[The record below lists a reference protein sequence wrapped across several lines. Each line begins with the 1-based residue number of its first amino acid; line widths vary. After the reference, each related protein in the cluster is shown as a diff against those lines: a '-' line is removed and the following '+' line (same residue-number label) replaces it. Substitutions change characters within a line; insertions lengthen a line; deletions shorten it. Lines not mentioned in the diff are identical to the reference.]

1 MALEIRFLGPWQVL
15 AGDEPVRLAG
25 HRRIGVLAR
34 LALDTGQAVHAE
46 RILTDIW
53 GDRSAAPPAK
63 QLHIVVSKLRE
74 TLGAHTTEEI
84 IQTMPGGYRLAL
96 EPDHIDAHLFLRLA
110 KRARTAQ
117 AQGGRGAAD
126 ALFRTALKLWRGEPL
141 AGLTDPWARIEATH
155 LDEEHRTVLEDHA
168 DLRLAAG
175 DHHAVAA
182 DLAVHVRAHPLRE
195 RPAAQLMLALHRAG
209 RPSEALAVYQ
219 NTRRIMVSELGI
231 EPGAELRRLH
241 QAVLVKDPVLDL
253 TAPAQQVTVSE
264 PYIPAELPA
273 DTQAFTA
280 RAIEIDRLRTALGA
294 AGSPS
299 QGPPITV
306 IDGPAGIGKSALTVH
321 VAHAMAARF
330 TDGVIYLNLHGST
343 PGLDPLTPAQA
354 LRHLLRSLGLD
365 GAAAPADPDEAA
377 GRYRSLTATCN
388 LLVILDNAR
397 DVRQI
402 RPLIPAGPGCR
413 VLITCRDPLATLD
426 NARRLHLGALNAA
439 DAATLLSRLAGP
451 DRVHAEPQAVERIVH
466 LCGGFPLALRIV
478 GARLA
483 ARPDWTLSDLEVRL
497 ADTTRR
503 LDVLEYADLAVRA
516 SIAVS
521 HHHLQDE
528 PTGRDAAHLLP
539 LLGLLDLP
547 THTPAATA
555 ALTSWPHH
563 RAEAALER
571 LEDARL
577 LEAAGPDRYQFHD
590 LVGLYARERAHQDL
604 PEEERTA
611 AVRRALHHYLTT
623 VWLASPM
630 LGRDALPRCPVELP
644 DTPFKDPDE
653 AERWIQDERDNL
665 LAAAQQA
672 LAGLDPATAIGLVIG
687 LHWPFCYQGWHTQL
701 ADVYAHAIEVAD
713 RIAAWEDKA
722 QLRSFLG
729 WAYRDQGRHD
739 AAIAQLKTALTDWDR
754 AGLPR
759 RKAGALNS
767 LGVSNALM
775 GRLDD
780 ALAYLE
786 SAYMLID
793 DAERPV
799 GSVVVRNNRVHVY
812 YRQGRFDEAIA
823 EARQLVE
830 SWPKVGPRTDEGT
843 PHGSLGDAYRHA
855 GRLTEAVESYT
866 TAVRLLR
873 ESGYRLKEAI
883 SRWWLGT
890 TLHDLERHG
899 EAREQ
904 WEESVRLLRDA
915 RLLTPR
921 EATEILAQ
929 PVPETPQPIKNML

>member
-1 MALEIRFLGPWQVL
+1 MTLEIRFLGPWQVL
-15 AGDEPVRLAG
+15 AADEPVRFAG

-34 LALDTGQAVHAE
+34 LALDAGQVVPTE

-53 GDRSAAPPAK
+53 GDSSAATMTK
-63 QLHIVVSKLRE
+63 QLHIVISKLRE
-74 TLGAHTTEEI
+74 TLGPHTTEEI
-84 IQTMPGGYRLAL
+84 IQTVPGGYRLAL
-96 EPDHIDAHLFLRLA
+96 EPDHIDAHLFTRLA
-110 KRARTAQ
+110 KRARTAR
-117 AQGGRGAAD
+117 AQEGRAAAD
-126 ALFRTALKLWRGEPL
+126 ALFRTALQLWRGEPL
-141 AGLTDPWARIEATH
+141 AELAAPWARIEATR
-155 LDEEHRTVLEDHA
+155 LEEEHRTLLEDHA

-175 DHHAVAA
+175 DHHALAA

-219 NTRRIMVSELGI
+219 DTRRVMVAELGI

-241 QAVLVKDPVLDL
+241 QAVLAKDPVLDL
-253 TAPAQQVTVSE
+253 TTPAQQVTVSE

-273 DTQAFTA
+273 DTHAFTA
-280 RAIEIDRLRTALGA
+280 RATEIHRLRTELGPA
-294 AGSPS
+294 D
-299 QGPPITV
+299 GPTHGPAITV
-306 IDGPAGIGKSALTVH
+306 IDGPGGIGKSALTVH

-365 GAAAPADPDEAA
+365 GSAVPAEPGEAAA
-377 GRYRSLTATCN
+377 RYRSLTATCN

-413 VLITCRDPLATLD
+413 VLITSRDPLATLD
-426 NARRLHLGALNAA
+426 NARHLHLGTLNAA
-439 DAATLLSRLAGP
+439 DAAALLSRLAGP
-451 DRVHAEPQAVERIVH
+451 DRVRAEPQAMQRIVH
-466 LCGGFPLALRIV
+466 LCGGIPLALRIV

-497 ADTTRR
+497 ADATRR
-503 LDVLEYADLAVRA
+503 LDMLEYADLAVRA
-516 SIAVS
+516 GIAVS
-521 HHHLQDE
+521 HHHLREE
-528 PTGRDAAHLLP
+528 PAGRDAAHLLP
-539 LLGLLDLP
+539 LLGLLGLP
-547 THTPAATA
+547 AHTPAATA
-555 ALTSWPHH
+555 ALTDWPLH

-571 LEDARL
+571 LQDARL
-577 LEAAGPDRYQFHD
+577 LEPAGPDRYQSHD

-604 PEEERTA
+604 PEEERTT

-623 VWLASPM
+623 LWMASTM
-630 LGRDALPRCPVELP
+630 LNSDPVLRCPVELP
-644 DTPFKDPDE
+644 DITFKDLAE
-653 AERWIQDERDNL
+653 AERWVQDERENL

-672 LAGLDPATAIGLVIG
+672 LDGPDPATAIGLAIG

-701 ADVYAHAIEVAD
+701 ADIYAHAIEVAD

-729 WAYRDQGRHD
+729 WVYRDQGRYD
-739 AAIAQLKTALTDWDR
+739 AAITQLKTALTDWDR

-759 RKAGALNS
+759 RKVGVLNN
-767 LGVSNALM
+767 LGVINTIV
-775 GRLDD
+775 GRLDE
-780 ALAYLE
+780 ALGYLE
-786 SAYMLID
+786 SALDLND
-793 DAERPV
+793 DAERP
-799 GSVVVRNNRVHVY
+799 GATATIRNNRVHVY
-812 YRQGRFDEAIA
+812 YRQGRYDEAIA

-830 SWPKVGPRTDEGT
+830 LGPNAGPLADAGIAQ
-843 PHGSLGDAYRHA
+843 GSLGDAYRHA
-855 GRLTEAVESYT
+855 GRLPEAMESYT

-873 ESGYRLKEAI
+873 ESGYRLKEAV
-883 SRWWLGT
+883 SRWWFGT
-890 TLHDLERHG
+890 TLHHLERHG
-899 EAREQ
+899 EARKQ
-904 WEESVRLLRDA
+904 WEESIRLLRDA